1 MINFEVFLKI
11 SYGLYIV
18 SSGDKNRGNGFISN
32 TVNFPICPITG
43 YVRYAVLKKLTSLK
57 SNN

>member
-1 MINFEVFLKI
+1 MINYDALFRI

-32 TVNFPICPITG
+32 TVFQVTAEPPEFAIM
-43 YVRYAVLKKLTSLK
+43 L
-57 SNN
+57 